1 MKAASL
7 LIVPFLWTAAGAPAQ
22 ERTPFTVAE
31 RGPHHRVWQREGVR
45 VLPNGRAITNRS
57 SVVELETG
65 MHHLQDGQW
74 VESKEEIELFQNGAI
89 ARHGPIQIIFEP
101 NINTRGAIDLLTADN
116 QRLRSHVIGLGLF
129 DPSTG
134 NSELIAEVKDSIG
147 ELQPPNE
154 IFYRDAF
161 NGVAADLHYTSRKG
175 SFVQDVIV
183 RERIVLPE
191 AFHPATTR
199 LEVWTEFIEAPVP
212 ERTVRTRG
220 GAPDELLDFGAMQ
233 IGPGKAFSLGE
244 NDSRTAPV
252 IKRWMQI
259 EGRTFLVEAVQFA
272 AVREQV
278 ERLPAR
284 KEQAAVIR
292 KPAMLRADASKR
304 PFPVMKKVAVRKPT
318 DKIQMAG
325 FIPPSRGLVL
335 DYDLTGT
342 LTNQLFKGD
351 TTYYISG
358 TVTLRNPTFEGGTV
372 IKFSNTNSAQLRI
385 PDPTAGVT
393 FSASAYRPVIL
404 TARDDHSVGEKIG
417 TASLGGFYAKYGLWL
432 GSGATPTLEHLRV
445 SRAVVGLAFDE
456 SAPTLR
462 HSQIVACGDAIE
474 THWCNPVLENVLI
487 HGVTNAF
494 SGEMYPAYH
503 LTGRH
508 VTVNQATNLASVYD
522 ITARFTNSLFINT
535 TISDLNL
542 QTNAVVVASGTGI
555 FQTVGAAAHYLN
567 TNSSHRNLGTTNI
580 GTKLLGEIRKRT
592 TYPPT
597 VIGNGGYYTNSL
609 TLYPN
614 AQRDA
619 DVPDLGYHY
628 DSLDYVF
635 SGVILT
641 NASITAMPGVAIG
654 ARTFNA
660 ISLGLL
666 GGSAFYCEG
675 TPDNLNRFVRYNTVQ
690 EQANTNWME
699 YASGTAYHIAT
710 AWSATATAPILR
722 LRFTEFS
729 TPASGAEDIYQIY
742 GFDEDAGSHSIRD
755 CQFHGGDLWALRP
768 TLNVTNSLFN
778 RIRTIIA
785 QGSSSISPTFRN
797 CTFVGGDLQLYN
809 DNTGTWTLKDNL
821 FDGTTSYFEGT
832 LSHSHNAYTTNATRL
847 TPTNVNDVKLSVT
860 NVTYQ
865 TGWLGKFYIPTNL
878 TSHSPLFNAG
888 SQNATNAGLYHYTM
902 VTNQTRELSTT
913 VDLGFHFIA
922 VGSDG
927 LPLDTDADGSP
938 NYLEDANGNGSVD
951 SGETDWQSY
960 NSLNGLGSAPAI
972 QVFTPLK

>member
-22 ERTPFTVAE
+22 ERTPFTVVE

-65 MHHLQDGQW
+65 MHRLQDGQW

-161 NGVAADLHYTSRKG
+161 NGVAADLRYTSRKSG
-175 SFVQDVIV
+175 FEQDVII
-183 RERIVLPE
+183 RETVELPPGYD
-191 AFHPATTR
+191 PATTVM
-199 LEVWTEFIEAPVP
+199 EVWTEFIEAPVP
-212 ERTVRTRG
+212 QKIINVRGR
-220 GAPDELLDFGAMQ
+220 AQDETLDFGTMRM
-233 IGPGKAFSLGE
+233 GLGKAFVLGE
-244 NDSRTAPV
+244 DRTGANTVP
-252 IKRWMQI
+252 ITKKWMTL
-259 EGRTFLVEAVQFA
+259 EGRTFLIEAVEFQ
-272 AVREQV
+272 AVS
-278 ERLPAR
+278 ERLQDLPAR
-284 KEQAAVIR
+284 KERAALPGR
-292 KPAMLRADASKR
+292 KTIQPARADANRR
-304 PFPVMKKVAVRKPT
+304 PFPAARRAAAARSNQ
-318 DKIQMAG
+318 KIMLASL
-325 FIPPSRGLVL
+325 PLSNRGLVL
-335 DYDLTGT
+335 DYEAVSSTSNFRFQCDR
-342 LTNQLFKGD
+342 
-351 TTYYISG
+351 TYYVSGSFTISG
-358 TVTLRNPTFEGGTV
+358 TATFEGGTV
-372 IKFSNTNSAQLRI
+372 IKYANTNSAGITLSGTVVW
-385 PDPTAGVT
+385 DAGP
-393 FSASAYRPVIL
+393 YRPVIL
-404 TARDDHSVGEKIG
+404 TARDDHSVGEQIG
-417 TASLGGFYAKYGLWL
+417 SAVRSGYYATKALNITASTFDIQN
-432 GSGATPTLEHLRV
+432 LRV
-445 SRAVVGLAFDE
+445 SYASSAVYADSTDGTIRHAQFIQCGVAVDSNDPDLSVGNALIYDCGRAFRGD
-456 SAPTLR
+456 
-462 HSQIVACGDAIE
+462 HINIVAE
-474 THWCNPVLENVLI
+474 
-487 HGVTNAF
+487 
-494 SGEMYPAYH
+494 
-503 LTGRH
+503 
-508 VTVNQATNLASVYD
+508 Q
-522 ITARFTNSLFINT
+522 ITAHKITNFWSHGTSSSLSLTNSLL
-535 TISDLNL
+535 ISVTNGSSYSGANNYTNL
-542 QTNAVVVASGTGI
+542 DEAGI

-619 DVPDLGYHY
+619 DEPDLGYHY

-938 NYLEDANGNGSVD
+938 NYLEDANGNGSAD